1 MTGSVRNL
9 AATETLV
16 RALHVVAGVEL
27 SDGGMSYSIPR
38 LCHSLASTGASV
50 RLLSVTRGNEPGSS
64 GDCSGFIDRR
74 FPVYRGPIT
83 ALRRLRF
90 SPGLASELSAEASQA
105 DVVHSHGLWLMPNVQ
120 VGRAA
125 ARHRK
130 PLIVAPH
137 GMLTPIALSF
147 SAIEK
152 KFFWHLLQKA
162 PIKTAS
168 CIQATSV
175 QEYSE
180 LRDFGLRNPVAI
192 IPNGVDIPELA
203 LRRIEQG
210 KTRIALSLGRIHPK
224 KGLDRLVR
232 AWAKVELERP
242 EWLLRIVGPAELK
255 HDEELRALSKSL
267 GLRQISFEGPL
278 YGNDK
283 LAAFRE
289 ADLFV
294 LPTLSENFAM
304 TVAEALAAGV
314 PVIATKG
321 APWAGLEQERCGWW
335 IDHGVESMAAALRAA
350 TELSPRERQEMGWR
364 GREWMARDYSWKRV
378 ASDMVDVYRWILM
391 RADRPQSVQF
401 D

>member
-1 MTGSVRNL
+1 MKVDR
-9 AATETLV
+9 AATEKLV

-27 SDGGMSYSIPR
+27 SDGGISYSVPR
-38 LCHSLASTGASV
+38 LCYSLASVDASV
-50 RLLSVTRGNEPGSS
+50 SLLSVTRENQPGLSD
-64 GDCSGFIDRR
+64 DCFGFIHRR

-90 SPGLASELSAEASQA
+90 SPGLGRALSAEASRA

-120 VGRAA
+120 AGRAA

-137 GMLTPIALSF
+137 GMLTPVALSF
-147 SAIEK
+147 SAIQK

-162 PIKTAS
+162 SVKAAT
-168 CIQATSV
+168 CIHATSV
-175 QEYSE
+175 QEYNE
-180 LRDFGLRNPVAI
+180 LRAFGLRNPVAI
-192 IPNGVDIPELA
+192 IPNGIDIPELA
-203 LRRIEQG
+203 PPPSQQR

-255 HDEELRALSKSL
+255 HDEQLRALSKSL
-267 GLRQISFEGPL
+267 GLRQITFEGAL
-278 YGNDK
+278 HGKDK

-294 LPTLSENFAM
+294 LPTLSENFAV

-321 APWAGLEQERCGWW
+321 APWAGLEPKRCGWW
-335 IDHGVESMAAALRAA
+335 IEHDVESIAGALRAA
-350 TELSPRERQEMGWR
+350 TELPPRERREMGRR
-364 GREWMARDYSWKRV
+364 GREWMASDYSWRRV
-378 ASDMVDVYRWILM
+378 ASDILDVYRWTLK
-391 RADRPQSVQF
+391 RADRPESVQF